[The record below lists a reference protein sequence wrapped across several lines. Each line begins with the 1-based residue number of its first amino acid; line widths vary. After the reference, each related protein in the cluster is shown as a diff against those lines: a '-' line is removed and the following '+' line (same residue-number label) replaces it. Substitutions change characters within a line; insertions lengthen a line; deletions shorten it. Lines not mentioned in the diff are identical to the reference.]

1 MALRKVLGNAFVSLP
16 VLQTLIIEIEVV
28 LNDRPLTYVSSD
40 PSDPEPLTPS
50 HLICGRRIT
59 SLPHLMLDETVDPTY
74 GAASVTEMAKRQS
87 QLIQHFQ
94 SRWKRE
100 YLTSLREYHRS
111 SGRGNKEVI
120 KVGDIVIIHDDA
132 PRAGWKLAV
141 VEKLITGSDGMTRAA
156 EIRTARGTTNRP
168 IVRLIPLEVNGRLIP
183 LEVNEQSE
191 TRNWTQVICQNDS
204 EGIQADRPTR
214 LATLTA
220 RNKIKQWTD
229 EIRAAPEDVMD

>member
-1 MALRKVLGNAFVSLP
+1 
-16 VLQTLIIEIEVV
+16 
-28 LNDRPLTYVSSD
+28 
-40 PSDPEPLTPS
+40 
-50 HLICGRRIT
+50 
-59 SLPHLMLDETVDPTY
+59 MLDETVDPTY

-100 YLTSLREYHRS
+100 YLTSLREYHRCS
-111 SGRGNKEVI
+111 EVI

-141 VEKLITGSDGMTRAA
+141 VEKLITGSDGVTRAG

-168 IVRLIPLEVNGRLIP
+168 IVRLIPLEVN
-183 LEVNEQSE
+183 EQSE
-191 TRNWTQVICQNDS
+191 TRNWTQVISQNDS
-204 EGIQADRPTR
+204 EGIQVDRPTR